1 MEFICRHILVFRIH
15 NIHKSS
21 GCLKAEVDFL
31 GYDIQR
37 YENTPDVKTCIQY
50 CYMTENCKSFT
61 YIYGNLLCYVK
72 RKTFDSG
79 TWRTGTKRFSGNI
92 AECSG
97 TYYLFNDLSIDTYY
111 YLSQLDIASM

>member
-1 MEFICRHILVFRIH
+1 MEFICRHILVFKIH

-21 GCLKAEVDFL
+21 GCLKAEVDFY
-31 GYDIQR
+31 GSDIQE

-61 YIYGNLLCYVK
+61 YTSGYICHLK
-72 RKTFDSG
+72 HKTFDSG
-79 TWRTGTKRFSGNI
+79 TWPTKTNHFSGNI

-97 TYYLFNDLSIDTYY
+97 THYFFNDLSIDTYY
-111 YLSQLDIASM
+111 YLSQLYIM